1 MRKCKKKGDEMSQN
15 NQIKAYLDNGGTLT
29 PLKALS
35 KFGVMRL
42 AARIADLK
50 ELGMNISTEM
60 VKDTLTGKR
69 YAKYMK
75 VV

>member
-1 MRKCKKKGDEMSQN
+1 MSQN
-15 NQIKAYLDNGGTLT
+15 KTETQNKQIKAHLDEGKTLT
-29 PLKALS
+29 SRQAFYMFDSL
-35 KFGVMRL
+35 RL
-42 AARIADLK
+42 AARIFDLK

-60 VKDTLTGKR
+60 VKDKFTSKR

>member
-1 MRKCKKKGDEMSQN
+1 MSQN
-15 NQIKAYLDNGGTLT
+15 KTETQNKQIKAHLDEGKTLS
-29 PLKALS
+29 PMEALK
-35 KFGVMRL
+35 KFDCWRL
-42 AARIADLK
+42 ASRIKDLRYT
-50 ELGMNISTEM
+50 GMNISTEM

>member
-1 MRKCKKKGDEMSQN
+1 MSQN
-15 NQIKAYLDNGGTLT
+15 NKIKSYLDNGGTLT

-60 VKDTLTGKR
+60 VKDKFTGKR
-69 YAKYMK
+69 YAEYMK

>member
-1 MRKCKKKGDEMSQN
+1 MSQN

-29 PLKALS
+29 PLKALN

-60 VKDTLTGKR
+60 VKNEFTGKR

>member
-1 MRKCKKKGDEMSQN
+1 MSQN

-60 VKDTLTGKR
+60 IKDKLTGKR

>member
-1 MRKCKKKGDEMSQN
+1 MSQN
-15 NQIKAYLDNGGTLT
+15 NQIKADLDNGGTLT

-60 VKDTLTGKR
+60 VKDKLTGKR

>member
-1 MRKCKKKGDEMSQN
+1 MSQN
-15 NQIKAYLDNGGTLT
+15 NQIKSYLDNGGTLT
-29 PLKALS
+29 QIEAFS
-35 KFGVMRL
+35 KFGSWRL

-60 VKDTLTGKR
+60 VKDTFTGKR

>member
-1 MRKCKKKGDEMSQN
+1 MSQN
-15 NQIKAYLDNGGTLT
+15 NQIKSYLDNGGTLT
-29 PLKALS
+29 AIEALH
-35 KFGVMRL
+35 KFGSWRL

-50 ELGMNISTEM
+50 ETGMKIVTEM
-60 VKDTLTGKR
+60 VKDSSGKR